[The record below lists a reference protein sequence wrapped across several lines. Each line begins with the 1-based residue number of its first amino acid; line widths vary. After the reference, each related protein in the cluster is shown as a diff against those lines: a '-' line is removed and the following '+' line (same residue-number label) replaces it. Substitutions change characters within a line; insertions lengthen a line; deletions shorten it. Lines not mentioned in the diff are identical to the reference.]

1 MKTVFWL
8 LDVNYEVKEHKSEVW
23 IWGIDDK
30 GQRVL
35 IIDRNFLLYFYLVF
49 KEEQDAR
56 RIIENISSGKAGEFP
71 SIFKIEQVKREYFGK
86 PVDAVQVFCK
96 DPHVIA
102 EYAKAMAKI
111 EGVEESL
118 EDSTNFETADSPT
131 VFSLGAWLC
140 VR

>member
-1 MKTVFWL
+1 VKTVFWL
-8 LDVNYEVKEHKSEVW
+8 LDLNYEGKEHKQEVW
-23 IWGIDDK
+23 IWGIDEK

-35 IIDRNFLLYFYLVF
+35 IINRNFLSYFYLVF

-71 SIFKIEQVKREYFGK
+71 SVFKIEQIKRRYFGK